1 MSAQVS
7 EPQSSEPQHPQTIE
21 STSSPML
28 PAGCKDGCYSFG
40 YQNCMR
46 NWVEME
52 AKALFF

>member
-7 EPQSSEPQHPQTIE
+7 EPQSSEPQHPQTVE
-21 STSSPML
+21 STSSSML

-40 YQNCMR
+40 HQNCMR
-46 NWVEME
+46 NRVEME